1 MTREMARDRLESL
14 VVFGGT
20 LRAALADLFSQEFA
34 YSSGH
39 LATILNTCLFAPSL
53 LTFWFV
59 NGLVDF
65 STAVAIG
72 AVATPAG
79 LQVRLLAYLLLVPT
93 FLLIL
98 PAITS
103 WNISTPRGVE
113 NLHVIIAG
121 SITRVTVH
129 LLHPVHRT
137 QILAGSCPSTRV
149 MSLDW
154 FSMGILATGIPLAV
168 QNFGPWFGMN
178 ATFLVGIFVAPRLLP
193 TRRVGVVKLLAIV
206 AGGVVFLYAN
216 YGDAV
221 PLLVAPS
228 SILGPVATFA
238 LGDATT
244 EWLFRLVNSIVFGP
258 LLVGVFGVVMNHLL
272 TRPELADIPYLR
284 HALPR
289 RDPDLVVVTNA
300 ALGTAFY
307 LGVVAA
313 ATGRL
318 VILP

>member
-103 WNISTPRGVE
+103 LNISTPRGVE

-121 SITRVTVH
+121 SIRCCVSRPGRCAVS
-129 LLHPVHRT
+129 PRT
-137 QILAGSCPSTRV
+137 LDCPR
-149 MSLDW
+149 
-154 FSMGILATGIPLAV
+154 
-168 QNFGPWFGMN
+168 
-178 ATFLVGIFVAPRLLP
+178 
-193 TRRVGVVKLLAIV
+193 RRVR
-206 AGGVVFLYAN
+206 
-216 YGDAV
+216 
-221 PLLVAPS
+221 
-228 SILGPVATFA
+228 
-238 LGDATT
+238 TT
-244 EWLFRLVNSIVFGP
+244 
-258 LLVGVFGVVMNHLL
+258 
-272 TRPELADIPYLR
+272 
-284 HALPR
+284 
-289 RDPDLVVVTNA
+289 VVTA
-300 ALGTAFY
+300 TDDELGRT
-307 LGVVAA
+307 VAN
-313 ATGRL
+313 T
-318 VILP
+318 IK